1 MLVEQGVEVGR
12 QEGLQVGQEWTG
24 HWSAGQTEGG
34 GRTAEPGT
42 GGTRSGL
49 TRELGR
55 RGREGRLQHRFAVL
69 LQALVTGQDGID
81 TELQEGPGVA

>member
-12 QEGLQVGQEWTG
+12 QQGLEMGQEWTG
-24 HWSAGQTEGG
+24 HWSAGQAEGG
-34 GRTAEPGT
+34 GTAEPGT
-42 GGTRSGL
+42 GGTGSGL

-69 LQALVTGQDGID
+69 LQALVTGQDGIH
-81 TELQEGPGVA
+81 TELQQGPGVA